1 MPKSVLS
8 SSVFALPLPIF
19 IPSLSKSPQL
29 QAGLRVWAGLML
41 SGVMLMNLTG
51 CEQARVDSPAPSL
64 DATASVPHPAHS
76 IASSVRSISTHIAT
90 TVMSPDA
97 VKVVH
102 EIVMPTNVPVT
113 LTAYQEAYLSS
124 VQLGRQDR
132 EQARLSNDA
141 DVIFARSMIA
151 HHLAAIRMANIELEY
166 GTDNDMRKLAKDI
179 VFNKQNEISLF
190 QNWVGTHSD
199 SPAPNGQLLEQ
210 QTADIR
216 EEFADG
222 LDDMANQMML
232 GIMSQNPDI
241 AFAQAMLPHH
251 KGALAMAQVEL
262 RYGDDD
268 KVRHL
273 ADNIIDT
280 QESEIQLMQ
289 QWLRQQT
296 LAKTA
301 P

>member
-8 SSVFALPLPIF
+8 SPVFALPLPIF

-41 SGVMLMNLTG
+41 SGVTLMNLTG

-296 LAKTA
+296 LAKTV

>member
-8 SSVFALPLPIF
+8 SPVFALPLPIF